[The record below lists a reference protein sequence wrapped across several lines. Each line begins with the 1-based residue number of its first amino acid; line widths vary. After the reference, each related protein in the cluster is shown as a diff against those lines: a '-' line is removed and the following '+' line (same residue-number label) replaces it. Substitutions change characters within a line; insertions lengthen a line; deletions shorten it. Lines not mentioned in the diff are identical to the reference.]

1 MNGVAPPASRGLRAA
16 ASPVIRATIAV
27 AVIAAAAGAAPAGAA
42 PLPRAE
48 VCASRAPVYDTPGG
62 LVVGVLAR
70 GTRVVVVRRAS
81 GRRWIRV
88 RSSHP
93 ITGWTP
99 ARVLC
104 D

>member
-1 MNGVAPPASRGLRAA
+1 M
-16 ASPVIRATIAV
+16 
-27 AVIAAAAGAAPAGAA
+27 AAAAAVGGAAPASAA

-48 VCASRAPVYDTPGG
+48 ICTTRATLYDTPGG
-62 LVVGVLAR
+62 MAVGVLAR
-70 GTRVVVVRRAS
+70 GTRVTIVRRSAS
-81 GRRWIRV
+81 RRWVRV

-104 D
+104 G

>member
-1 MNGVAPPASRGLRAA
+1 MRPPVRTAA
-16 ASPVIRATIAV
+16 ALV
-27 AVIAAAAGAAPAGAA
+27 AAAAAWSGAAPASAA

-48 VCASRAPVYDTPGG
+48 ICASRATLYDTPGG
-62 LVVGVLAR
+62 MAVGVLGR
-70 GTRVVVVRRAS
+70 GTRVVVVRRSAN
-81 GRRWIRV
+81 RRWVRV